1 MHRRLAA
8 WVCAL
13 TLAATAVVLP
23 SAAPT
28 VEAAAACTNWNSA
41 LAPPPTIRVLRTYG
55 PAKGKVQAVPFR
67 AYVENV
73 MAWEWPETYPTQA
86 LRAGAVAV
94 KQYGWYYARTWRGG
108 KTASGACYDVKDT
121 SIDQIYRP
129 ETRSAGPK
137 QLKAVAATWNLHV
150 RRTRNGTPGKFI
162 LTGYVPGSIATC
174 GAEKNGY
181 RLYQRGVKACAK
193 AGLTYE
199 QIARVYYGSTLQL
212 TDPGR
217 HNIMGTLNGRGDIAA
232 AVPTSEGVDVHVRA
246 SNGAGFDAPAAPDA
260 HPTNDGATL
269 GRVSADVDGDGDDEL
284 VSLIS
289 DGPTSQH
296 IEVRHANGFEYG
308 DVSDGLTWDS
318 DAAGV
323 AFVSER
329 GGEPGIQLLTG
340 DFDAD
345 YDDDLALVVTGDDP
359 GTGTV
364 QLLRSFK
371 TAFTTIT
378 QTYSGAFDPQSSRA
392 FAGDV
397 TGDNRADVVL
407 QTAIDGGL
415 AFRVMATTTEAGY
428 KLADPVTWY
437 TGTDLTGPGTKA
449 ILLDYTRDSRDD
461 LVLAIDA
468 APGTVYRGLRSTG
481 KAFVAVTI
489 YSSSMA
495 FDRVKLATS
504 DVNRDGR
511 GDVVVYARLPDGAA
525 GTRLYVY
532 RSTGT
537 ALAAAELWLEDAGLD
552 WQTVEPY

>member
-28 VEAAAACTNWNSA
+28 VEAAAACTNWNST
-41 LAPPPTIRVLRTYG
+41 LTPPSTIRVLRTHG
-55 PAKGKVQAVPFR
+55 PAAGKVQVVPFR

-73 MAWEWPETYPTQA
+73 MAWEWPETYPAQA

-94 KQYGWYYARTWRGG
+94 KQFGWYYARTWRGG

-137 QLKAVAATWNLHV
+137 QRKAVAVTWNLHV
-150 RRTRNGTPGKFI
+150 RRTRNGKPGKFI
-162 LTGYVPGSIATC
+162 LTGYVPGTIASC

-199 QIARVYYGSTLQL
+199 QIARIYYGPTLQL

-217 HNIMGTLNGRGDIAA
+217 HNIVGTLNGRGDIAA
-232 AVPTSEGVDVHVRA
+232 AVPTAEGIDVHVRA
-246 SNGAGFDAPAAPDA
+246 STGVGFNAPATPDA

-269 GRVSADVDGDGDDEL
+269 GRVSADLDGDGADEL

-296 IEVRHANGFEYG
+296 IEVRRATGFEYG
-308 DVSDGLTWDS
+308 EVSEGLAWDS

-329 GGEPGIQLLTG
+329 DGKPGIQLLAG

-345 YDDDLALVVTGDDP
+345 YDDDLALVVSGDDP

-364 QLLRSFK
+364 QLLRSSK
-371 TAFTTIT
+371 TFFTTIT
-378 QTYSGAFDPQSSRA
+378 QTYTGAFEPQASRA

-397 TGDNRADVVL
+397 TGDNRADIVL
-407 QTAIDGGL
+407 QTTSGGGL
-415 AFRVMATTTEAGY
+415 AFRVMATTTAAGY
-428 KLADPVTWY
+428 ELADPVTWY
-437 TGTDLTGPGTKA
+437 TGTDLAEPATKA

-468 APGTVYRGLRSTG
+468 SPGTVYRGLRSTG
-481 KAFVAVTI
+481 KAFSATTI
-489 YSSSMA
+489 FSASMA

-504 DVNRDGR
+504 DVNHDGR
-511 GDVVVYARLPDGAA
+511 GDVVVYAKPPNDAA

-537 ALAAAELWLEDAGLD
+537 ALAAAEMWLEDASLD